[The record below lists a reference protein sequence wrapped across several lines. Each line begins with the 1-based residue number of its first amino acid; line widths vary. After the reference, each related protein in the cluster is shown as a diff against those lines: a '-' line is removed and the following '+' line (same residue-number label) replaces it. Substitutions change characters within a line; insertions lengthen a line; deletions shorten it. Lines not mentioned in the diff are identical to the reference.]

1 MTYKQVIVIRGDIKM
16 SRGKTAAQVSHAA
29 VDSAHSVERKIISA
43 WRETGQKKV
52 VLKAKSEQELLALK
66 EKCEKLKIQCSL
78 IKDAGLTE
86 LHPGTITALGI
97 GPDEEDKINKV
108 TGSLPLLK

>member
-1 MTYKQVIVIRGDIKM
+1 MYKQIIVIRSDLKM
-16 SRGKTAAQVSHAA
+16 SRGKLASQVGHAA
-29 VDSAHSVERKIISA
+29 VDAAHNSERKIISA

-52 VLKAKSEQELLALK
+52 VLKAKNEQELLALK
-66 EKCEKLKIQCSL
+66 EKCEKLKLQCSL
-78 IKDAGLTE
+78 IKDAGRTE